1 VLVKC
6 SKGACLNNAQFKEQ
20 RRGWKL
26 LPGILFFNNMKKQSE
41 SSLARHSKAPLFD
54 TLMGHAKRDVISFH
68 CPGHKNGR
76 SIDNKLKD
84 YTGEEVYKFDVTV
97 FDEVDSLHD
106 PVGPIKKAQEL
117 MADAYKVKNSFFLVN
132 GTSVGNMAMFLAACD
147 PSDSVIVSRSSHK
160 SIMAGVILSGV
171 WPIWIQP
178 KIDQNL
184 DIIFNSSYDQIKE
197 ALDRYPEAKA
207 VFITSPTY
215 NGIVSELA
223 KIVDLCHRKGKIV
236 MVDEAHGPHLIFN
249 KNLPQSAVSAGADLC
264 VQSTH
269 KILSAMSQGSVLHCN
284 SNLVD
289 VNRVKK
295 VVSMLQTT
303 SPNYLTLAT
312 IDLARRQ
319 AVIKGSQM
327 LDKVIEACEW
337 GRTYINND
345 ISSMKCF
352 TGNDIKKLGYDL
364 DVTKLTVN
372 VTKTGL
378 SGNEIESILAK
389 EYNIQVDYA
398 DIFNLVAISGI
409 GTEKSDVEAFV
420 RALKEISKKYHGK
433 QKNWILQI
441 PSLATEMVMMPRE
454 VYLSSSTKRIA
465 LNKAVG
471 HVAAQTLTP
480 YPPGIPV
487 VIPGERI
494 TQEICDYL
502 MDMSSKDIR
511 ISGQETE
518 MLKTVKV
525 FTN

>member
-1 VLVKC
+1 MRKIRKKTK
-6 SKGACLNNAQFKEQ
+6 S
-20 RRGWKL
+20 L
-26 LPGILFFNNMKKQSE
+26 LAKQ
-41 SSLARHSKAPLFD
+41 SKAPLFD
-54 TLMGHAKRDVISFH
+54 ILLAHAKRDVISFH

-84 YTGEEVYKFDVTV
+84 YVGEEVFKFDVTV

-117 MADAYKVKNSFFLVN
+117 MAEAYGVKHSSFLVN

-147 PSDSVIVSRSSHK
+147 PGDSIIVSRSSHK
-160 SIMAGVILSGV
+160 SIMAGIVMAGL

-178 KIDQNL
+178 QIDQNL
-184 DIIFNSSYDQIKE
+184 DLIFNSTYEQIRD
-197 ALDRYPEAKA
+197 ALDKYPEAKA
-207 VFITSPTY
+207 VFVTSPTY
-215 NGIVSELA
+215 NGIVTELD
-223 KIVDLCHRKGKIV
+223 KIVDLCHRRGKIV
-236 MVDEAHGPHLIFN
+236 LVDEAHGPHLIFN
-249 KNLPQSAVSAGADLC
+249 KNLPRSAVEAGADLC

-269 KILSAMSQGSVLHCN
+269 KILSAMSQGSVLHYN
-284 SNLVD
+284 SKLID
-289 VNRVKK
+289 LNRVKK

-319 AVIKGSQM
+319 AFLNGSKTF
-327 LDKVIEACEW
+327 DKVIEAAEW
-337 GRTYINND
+337 GRTYINEN
-345 ISSMKCF
+345 IPSMKCL
-352 TGNDIKKLGYDL
+352 TRKEIKQLGFDL

-378 SGNEIESILAK
+378 SGYEIESILAK
-389 EYNIQVDYA
+389 KYNIQLDYA
-398 DIFNLVAISGI
+398 DIFNLVAIMGEGSVL
-409 GTEKSDVEAFV
+409 SDVEAFV
-420 RALKEISKKYHGK
+420 SALKEISLKYPGK

-441 PSLATEMVMMPRE
+441 PSLATEMVLRPRE
-454 VYLSSSTKRIA
+454 VFLSNKTTKVP
-465 LNKAVG
+465 LKKAVG

-494 TQEICDYL
+494 TQEIVDYL
-502 MDMSSKDIR
+502 VDMSSKDIR

-518 MLKTVKV
+518 VLKTVKV
-525 FTN
+525 FIN

>member
-1 VLVKC
+1 
-6 SKGACLNNAQFKEQ
+6 
-20 RRGWKL
+20 
-26 LPGILFFNNMKKQSE
+26 M
-41 SSLARHSKAPLFD
+41 FD
-54 TLMGHAKRDVISFH
+54 TLLAHAKRDVVSFH

-76 SIDNKLKD
+76 SIDKKLKN
-84 YTGEEVYKFDVTV
+84 YVGEEAFKFDVTV

-117 MADAYKVKNSFFLVN
+117 MAEAYGVKHSFFLVN

-147 PSDSVIVSRSSHK
+147 EGDSVIVSRSSHK
-160 SIMAGVILSGV
+160 SIMAGIIMAGV

-178 KIDQNL
+178 KIDQGL
-184 DIIFNSSYDQIKE
+184 DIIFNSTYDQIKE

-207 VFITSPTY
+207 VFVTSPTY
-215 NGIVSELA
+215 NGVVTELS
-223 KIVDLCHRKGKIV
+223 KIVDLCHRRKKIV
-236 MVDEAHGPHLIFN
+236 LVDEAHGPHLMFN
-249 KNLPQSAVSAGADLC
+249 NQLPESAIEAGADLC

-269 KILSAMSQGSVLHCN
+269 KILSAMSQGSALHFN
-284 SNLVD
+284 SKLVD
-289 VNRVKK
+289 LNRVKK

-312 IDLARRQ
+312 LDLARRQ
-319 AVIKGSQM
+319 AFLHGQETF
-327 LDKVIEACEW
+327 DEVIEAAEW
-337 GRTYINND
+337 GRSRINSE
-345 ISSMKCF
+345 IPLMKCF
-352 TGNDIKKLGYDL
+352 TRKDIQKAGFDL

-378 SGNEIESILAK
+378 AGHEIDSILAK
-389 EYNIQVDYA
+389 EYNIQVDYS
-398 DIFNLVAISGI
+398 DIFNLVAIMGEGSV
-409 GTEKSDVEAFV
+409 KSDVEAFV
-420 RALKEISKKYHGK
+420 KALKDISKKYHGK

-441 PSLATEMVMMPRE
+441 PSLATEMVMRPRS
-454 VYLSSSTKRIA
+454 VFLSNKTKRIY

-487 VIPGERI
+487 LIPGERI

-518 MLKTVKV
+518 MLRTVKV